1 MNEQELA
8 QAMMDFLNNAFEA
21 AIDGDVDVPE
31 ELSEVRDMRTF
42 DEAGVLTNN
51 AGLVIRMRGG
61 DEYQISIVKSR

>member
-42 DEAGVLTNN
+42 EEAGVLTRN
-51 AGLVIRMRGG
+51 AGIVLRMRGG